1 MRHGIGRVGVQTA
14 HPCLQA
20 SMLAGGITAVRGS
33 TATVDELCFI
43 LQSGKCQ
50 ALLIQDPEAL
60 AKLLPALQQGKVR
73 APNTPIFKCVCVCAC
88 VCVCTCVYLLYRHI
102 PCPELL
108 ADFFIAIS
116 LALTCLRTC
125 RSPP

>member
-1 MRHGIGRVGVQTA
+1 
-14 HPCLQA
+14 
-20 SMLAGGITAVRGS
+20 MLAGGITAVRGS

-73 APNTPIFKCVCVCAC
+73 APNTPIFKCVCVC
-88 VCVCTCVYLLYRHI
+88 VCVCARVYI
-102 PCPELL
+102 CS
-108 ADFFIAIS
+108 IATS
-116 LALTCLRTC
+116 LALNCLLIFLL
-125 RSPP
+125 PYPLP